1 MTQQLTT
8 IQHTKAPALVRD
20 MQYQPT
26 IRELM
31 QQPDQVNPVKGT
43 IAVIAAKYLSLNI
56 KGKSLTQAAAF
67 DIMVEHIISECSNLE
82 MQEIDY
88 IFRSGVLGKFGTI
101 YNDISLDT
109 ICGADGWIETYY
121 RDHRKMRPEPIKHYE
136 CTVPGAA
143 DMTESEF
150 YDRNPDY
157 RKYVTIRDIIR
168 RAIDGRITMTDVSEI
183 YAAYGYAQEDLQQD
197 IDIHHYNYGLLP
209 TEYKEVVS
217 IDQYT
222 INEFRLSVSK
232 IKINWFD
239 SKNPG

>member
-26 IRELM
+26 IREMM

-43 IAVIAAKYLSLNI
+43 IAVIAAKYLALNI

-67 DIMVEHIISECSNLE
+67 DIMVEHIVSECSNLE
-82 MQEIDY
+82 IQEIDY

-121 RDHRKMRPEPIKHYE
+121 RDHRKMRPDPQKHDEYAL
-136 CTVPGAA
+136 PGAA

-150 YDRNPDY
+150 YDRNPEY
-157 RKYVTIRDIIR
+157 RTWVTIRHIIQS
-168 RAIDGRITMTDVSEI
+168 AADGMITIDDVATV
-183 YAAYGYAQEDLQQD
+183 YTAYGYTQDDLD
-197 IDIHHYNYGLLP
+197 HDVETHHHNYTYLP
-209 TEYKEVVS
+209 AEYRQSVS
-217 IDQYT
+217 VDRYT
-222 INEFRLSVSK
+222 LNEFCK
-232 IKINWFD
+232 AIKGIRV
-239 SKNPG
+239 